1 MKKEGKFKGVNGVEL
16 FYQVL
21 YPKAT
26 APKAAVILVHGHGDH
41 SGGLQNLSTSLVNQ
55 DYLVYGLDLRGH
67 GKSTG
72 KRGYIKEWD
81 EYRNDLHEFRKLVA
95 SEVPALPLFI
105 AGHSIGGVIVLDY
118 TLDYSEGLAGI
129 IAISPAISYE
139 VTPSE
144 RLLITLMGKLKP
156 DYSIVKTGN
165 PQILTK
171 DPVELDRL
179 AADELRHDVVTP
191 GLGRGLMRAVARLA
205 NEAKSIKLPFLLQYG
220 LEDELTP
227 PAKLRQFFDTVS
239 SPNKQKVEYP
249 QMRHRPFDD
258 LEREQFFE
266 DMIHWLD
273 EQVGNL

>member
-55 DYLVYGLDLRGH
+55 DYLVYAFDLRGH

-72 KRGYIKEWD
+72 KRGFIKEWA
-81 EYRNDLHEFRKLVA
+81 EYRNDLHEFRKLVVA
-95 SEVPALPLFI
+95 EVPELPLFI
-105 AGHSIGGVIVLDY
+105 VGHSIGGVIVLDY
-118 TLDYSEGLAGI
+118 TLDYGEGLAGMV
-129 IAISPAISYE
+129 AISPAISYE

-144 RLLITLMGKLKP
+144 RILITLMGKLKP

-171 DPVELDRL
+171 DPKELDRL
-179 AADELRHDVVTP
+179 VADELRHDVVTP
-191 GLGRGLMRAVARLA
+191 GLGRGLMRTVARLA
-205 NEAKSIKLPFLLQYG
+205 NEAKSIKLPILLQFG

-227 PAKLRQFFDTVS
+227 PSKLHQFFDTVS
-239 SPNKQKVEYP
+239 SSNKQKFEYP
-249 QMRHRPFDD
+249 HMRHRPFDD
-258 LEREQFFE
+258 LDREHFFE
-266 DMIHWLD
+266 DMNHWLD
-273 EQVGNL
+273 EQVDNL

>member
-1 MKKEGKFKGVNGVEL
+1 LKKEGKFKGVNGVEL
-16 FYQVL
+16 YYQVL
-21 YPKAT
+21 YPKAS

-41 SGGLQNLSTSLVNQ
+41 SGGLQNLSKSLVER
-55 DYLVYGLDLRGH
+55 DFLVYAFDLRGH
-67 GKSTG
+67 GKSSG
-72 KRGYIKEWD
+72 KRGFILDWD
-81 EYRNDLHEFRKLVA
+81 EYRNDLHAFRKLVA
-95 SEVPALPLFI
+95 TEVPELPLFI
-105 AGHSIGGVIVLDY
+105 VGHSIGGVIVLDY
-118 TLDYSEGLAGI
+118 TLDYSEGLAGL

-165 PQILTK
+165 SQVLTK
-171 DPVELDRL
+171 DPEELDRL

-191 GLGRGLMRAVARLA
+191 GLGRGLMRTVARLA
-205 NEAKSIKLPFLLQYG
+205 NEAKSIKLPFLLQFG

-227 PAKLRQFFDTVS
+227 PAKLHQFFDTVS
-239 SPNKQKVEYP
+239 SSNKHKFEYP
-249 QMRHRPFDD
+249 HMRHRPFDD

-273 EQVGNL
+273 EQVVKG